1 MSKQAN
7 AAAADV
13 VSFSVR
19 QPNVEWGDEYAR
31 SQPSCAWNAV
41 FPLHFISVMMIAR
54 LHRGP

>member
-31 SQPSCAWNAV
+31 S
-41 FPLHFISVMMIAR
+41 
-54 LHRGP
+54 